1 MLNEKQHFFAHAYIG
16 CGGNGRAAAIKAG
29 YSHTSAAKR
38 ACDFLKVPEGVQ
50 DIVQTHRNAVLKA
63 TEDFDVVAELIG
75 LCRMSAASGSL
86 AVAHNTL
93 ATLGRL
99 QNLEPAR
106 RVEVRNLDP
115 DEIDRQIEHY
125 LSIINHQ
132 SSKNEMAAADLSHEG
147 LIIFLIGLTC
157 GIVGWH

>member
-38 ACDFLKVPEGVQ
+38 VCDLLKVPEVQ

-63 TEDFDVVAELIG
+63 TEDFDVVKELIG
-75 LCRMSAASGSL
+75 LYRMSAASGSL
-86 AVAHNTL
+86 AVAHNIL

-106 RVEVRNLDP
+106 RAEVRNLDP

-132 SSKNEMAAADLSHEG
+132 KTKWPPQ
-147 LIIFLIGLTC
+147 ICLTRA
-157 GIVGWH
+157 

>member
-1 MLNEKQHFFAHAYIG
+1 MLNEKQNHFANAYIV
-16 CGGNGRAAAIKAG
+16 CGGNGKAAAIQAG
-29 YSHTSAAKR
+29 YSPSSAAKR
-38 ACDFLKVPEGVQ
+38 ACDLLKVPEVQ
-50 DIVQTHRNAVLKA
+50 DIVQTHRDAVLKA
-63 TEDFDVVAELIG
+63 TEDFDVVEELIG
-75 LCRMSAASGSL
+75 LYRMSVASGSL

-106 RVEVRNLDP
+106 RVEVRTLDP

-132 SSKNEMAAADLSHEG
+132 NTKRPPE
-147 LIIFLIGLTC
+147 ICLTRT
-157 GIVGWH
+157 

>member
-1 MLNEKQHFFAHAYIG
+1 MAGNRCHLHHAQPL
-16 CGGNGRAAAIKAG
+16 
-29 YSHTSAAKR
+29 
-38 ACDFLKVPEGVQ
+38 LKEPCCCLVPEVVEPKVR
-50 DIVQTHRNAVLKA
+50 DAVLKGA
-63 TEDFDVVAELIG
+63 EDFNVVEELIG
-75 LCRMSAASGSL
+75 LYRMSVAAGSL
-86 AVAHNTL
+86 AVAHNAL

-132 SSKNEMAAADLSHEG
+132 KKWSPVAG
-147 LIIFLIGLTC
+147 G
-157 GIVGWH
+157 

>member
-1 MLNEKQHFFAHAYIG
+1 MPLNEKQNHFAHSYIA
-16 CGGNGRAAAIKAG
+16 CGGNGRAAAIQAG

-38 ACDFLKVPEGVQ
+38 ACDLLKVSEVR
-50 DIVQTHRNAVLKA
+50 DIVQTHRDAVLKA
-63 TEDFDVVAELIG
+63 TQDFDVVSELKS
-75 LCRMSAASGSL
+75 LYRMSVASGSL

-99 QNLEPAR
+99 QNLEPVR

-132 SSKNEMAAADLSHEG
+132 NTKRPPE
-147 LIIFLIGLTC
+147 ICLTRA
-157 GIVGWH
+157 